1 MISRMYTIIQLNVF
15 SPSQHL
21 RAVNL
26 LVLHSQDVYIS
37 LETLF
42 VCFDGISVK

>member
-1 MISRMYTIIQLNVF
+1 MISKMYTIIQLNVV
-15 SPSQHL
+15 SQHL

-26 LVLHSQDVYIS
+26 LVSHSQDVYKS
-37 LETLF
+37 METLF